1 MKTWSISHK
10 ENIIS
15 KNGCSQKC
23 SYLAKCIFRVSHI
36 LTISFEEILSHN
48 FSCSTR
54 KSIRLVKK
62 KNQIPL
68 FISSVSL
75 FYFKSSILKLNFWKL
90 FFLVA
95 TLLHLQ
101 LLLHTR
107 LHGTAWLH
115 HGCPLL
121 GLSGCRAGLFG
132 AVALMLAGK
141 FKWNYFV
148 SLFH

>member
-36 LTISFEEILSHN
+36 LTISIEEILSHN

-75 FYFKSSILKLNFWKL
+75 FDFKSSIFKLDFWKL
-90 FFLVA
+90 IFLVS

-101 LLLHTR
+101 LLLHTL
-107 LHGTAWLH
+107 LHNTAWLH
-115 HGCPLL
+115 RGCSAV
-121 GLSGCRAGLFG
+121 GLMGRALR
-132 AVALMLAGK
+132 L
-141 FKWNYFV
+141 
-148 SLFH
+148 

>member
-36 LTISFEEILSHN
+36 LTISIEEILTHN
-48 FSCSTR
+48 FSCTW
-54 KSIRLVKK
+54 KSIRIVKK
-62 KNQIPL
+62 NNQNSTVYL
-68 FISSVSL
+68 YSVSL
-75 FYFKSSILKLNFWKL
+75 YYFKRSILKLNFWKL

-101 LLLHTR
+101 LLLHTL
-107 LHGTAWLH
+107 LHNTAWLH
-115 HGCPLL
+115 HGCSAL
-121 GLSGCRAGLFG
+121 GLSGRALR
-132 AVALMLAGK
+132 L
-141 FKWNYFV
+141 
-148 SLFH
+148 